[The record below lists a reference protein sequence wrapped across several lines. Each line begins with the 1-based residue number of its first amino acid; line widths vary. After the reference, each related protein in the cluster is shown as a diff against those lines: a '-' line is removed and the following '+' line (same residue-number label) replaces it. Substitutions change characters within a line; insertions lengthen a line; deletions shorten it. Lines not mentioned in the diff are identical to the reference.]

1 MIDRS
6 RPMPPYLQLAAIL
19 REKINSGELARGTRL
34 PSVLGLADEY
44 GVAQVTVQK
53 ALALLKA
60 EGLVVAYAGYGTFV
74 SEEPP
79 RSAGG

>member
-6 RPMPPYLQLAAIL
+6 RPMPPYMQLAQLL
-19 REKINSGELARGTRL
+19 RDKIGSGELAPGTRL
-34 PSVLGLADEY
+34 PSVLGLAAEY

-53 ALALLKA
+53 ALVLLKS

-74 SEEPP
+74 QE
-79 RSAGG
+79 